1 MVAAWD
7 HLIPAWFTRLHPR
20 YGTPT
25 RSLAVIVLV
34 AVLFSLLAS
43 SGAGASEAFQLLV
56 TSGFICYG
64 FNYLLMFAVPLLVGT
79 RLSLRPDLRPPAL
92 LRAACVCGASVTLLS
107 IIFNLVPIVDVARP
121 WVFAIKVGLTVAG
134 INLIGAAIY
143 WRGTRVQVRA

>member
-1 MVAAWD
+1 VLLAI
-7 HLIPAWFTRLHPR
+7 LI
-20 YGTPT
+20 
-25 RSLAVIVLV
+25 
-34 AVLFSLLAS
+34 SLLAS

-92 LRAACVCGASVTLLS
+92 VRAACVCGAAVTLLS
-107 IIFNLVPIVDVARP
+107 IIFNLVPIVEVARP
-121 WVFAIKVGLTVAG
+121 WMFALKVALSVVA

-143 WRGTRVQVRA
+143 WRGTRLQAHA